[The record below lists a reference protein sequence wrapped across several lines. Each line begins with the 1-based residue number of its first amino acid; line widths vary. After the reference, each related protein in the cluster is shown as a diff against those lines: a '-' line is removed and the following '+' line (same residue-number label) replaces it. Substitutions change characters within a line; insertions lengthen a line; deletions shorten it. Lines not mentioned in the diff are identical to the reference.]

1 MAKSVNLPAKSADSI
16 RVGIVTKEWPPAVYG
31 GAGVHVVQL
40 TEALRVNDGVTVDVH
55 CFGGARAD
63 GAFGYET
70 PAEFKD
76 ANPAI
81 AALATDLA
89 IADQLSSVNLVHS
102 HTWYAN
108 MAGHTA
114 SLLHG
119 IPHIVSAHSLE
130 PLRPWK
136 AEQLGGGYQIS
147 SWAEKTAYEQAAAV
161 IAVSDGMRGDVLRAY
176 PNIEP
181 SKVITIRNGVD
192 TQKFSPNSDTAVLS
206 EYGISGRYAIFVG
219 RITRQK
225 GLAHL
230 LRAWR
235 DVPTD
240 IGLVLAAGSPDE
252 PKIGNEVAEL
262 IAELQQSRSNVWWIK
277 EMLPHEKLT
286 AALTHADL
294 FLCPSIYEPLGIVNL
309 EAMACQTAVLASR
322 VGGIPEVV
330 DHGTTGELVEYNE
343 GDISGFERSLTIAI
357 IRLMAAPELL
367 TQYGVAG
374 RKRAI
379 AEFGWEAVAA
389 RTIELYRN
397 VIQSFAKQ
405 R

>member
-1 MAKSVNLPAKSADSI
+1 MAHSSGGKTRI
-16 RVGIVTKEWPPAVYG
+16 GIVTKEWPPAVYG

-40 TEALRVNDGVTVDVH
+40 TEALRKLTNVQVDVH
-55 CFGGARAD
+55 CFGGPRLD

-70 PAEFKD
+70 PAEFAD
-76 ANPAI
+76 ANPALQAI
-81 AALATDLA
+81 ATDLA
-89 IADQLSSVNLVHS
+89 IAKNLGEVDVIHS

-114 SLLHG
+114 SLLYG
-119 IPHIVSAHSLE
+119 TPHIVSAHSLE

-147 SWAEKTAYEQAAAV
+147 SWAEKTAYEGAAAI
-161 IAVSDGMRGDVLRAY
+161 IAVSDGMRGDVLKAY
-176 PNIEP
+176 PNVDP
-181 SKVITIRNGVD
+181 NKVVTIRNGVD
-192 TQKFSPNSDTAVLS
+192 TTRFTPNTDTSVLT
-206 EYGISGRYAIFVG
+206 EYGISGPYAIFVG

-235 DVPTD
+235 EVPD
-240 IGLVLAAGSPDE
+240 EYGLVLAAGSPDE
-252 PKIGNEVAEL
+252 PGIGAEVAEL
-262 IAELQQSRSNVWWIK
+262 IAELQKSRKNVWWIK
-277 EMLPHEKLT
+277 EMLPHDKLT

-309 EAMACQTAVLASR
+309 EAMGCETAVLASR

-330 DHGTTGELVEYNE
+330 DHYKTGELVDYTE
-343 GDISGFERSLTIAI
+343 GDIPKFEGALTEAI
-357 IRLMAAPELL
+357 TRLMANPELL
-367 TQYGVAG
+367 KRYGSAG
-374 RKRAI
+374 RQRAI
-379 AEFGWEAVAA
+379 AEFGWDAVATTTLA
-389 RTIELYRN
+389 LY
-397 VIQSFAKQ
+397 QSLIKN